1 MNEVYTKFV
10 SYLISIWRRRWYV
23 VAISWFLCGAGWTF
37 VASMPDKYESRARVY
52 VDMDSMLGPL
62 MRGLAVQ
69 IDLFQQV
76 SIMHR
81 TLLSRPNLEKVIL
94 MTDLDL
100 RVHTDQAREGLIG
113 SLRNRIKLNQ
123 QGQNLFTVGFTDTDP
138 VIAKR
143 VVQAVLQIFVEG
155 NLGAS
160 RKDMEAAR
168 RFLDDQI
175 LDYERQLA
183 RAETRLADFKRK
195 NMGFLP
201 GGGNYYSKMQGMQAR
216 IVKTEGLI
224 SEATGERDELRQQL
238 QFIPEFHEIA
248 STDDLLAGAL
258 AGPGTGP
265 ASDTQVRILEIEN
278 AIDELLTR
286 YTRRHPDVVAAQR
299 RLDALKKQL
308 ELENSIPAPAPT
320 LALGNASAEGG
331 AGAAGARR
339 NLVPNPVYE
348 QIELQIV
355 QLEATTAAL
364 KRRLAKEREE
374 VEKWFQ
380 MAGLVPKVEAELK
393 RLDRDYEI
401 VKKNYEQLRA
411 RKESAKLAHDLET
424 KAQTV
429 QFRIIDPPQVPIKP
443 SGPNRPL
450 FLTIVLLAGLAG
462 GIGFAFM
469 LVQINSTFAN
479 VQELKAKFTLPILGS
494 ISAIMSTRER
504 RRQTREH
511 TGFAFVAVSLILA
524 FGGLQAIETL
534 GAEQLLEIARGLG
547 IRA

>member
-1 MNEVYTKFV
+1 MNEVYAKFV
-10 SYLISIWRRRWYV
+10 SSLISIWRRRWYV
-23 VAISWFLCGAGWTF
+23 IAISWFLCGVGWTF
-37 VASMPDKYESRARVY
+37 VASMPDNYESRARVY
-52 VDMDSMLGPL
+52 VDMDTMLGPL

-69 IDLFQQV
+69 TNLFQQID
-76 SIMHR
+76 IMHR

-100 RVHTDQAREGLIG
+100 SVHTDEARETLIE
-113 SLRNRIKLNQ
+113 SLRRRIRLRQ
-123 QGQNLFTVGFTDTDP
+123 QRNNLFTVAFTDTDP
-138 VIAKR
+138 AMTKR

-160 RKDMEAAR
+160 RKDMASAR

-175 LDYERQLA
+175 RDYERQLA
-183 RAETRLADFKRK
+183 QAEGRLADFKRK

-224 SEATGERDELRQQL
+224 GEAVGVRDELRRQL
-238 QFIPEFHEIA
+238 ENVPEFHEVE
-248 STDDLLAGAL
+248 STDNMLAGAF

-265 ASDTQVRILEIEN
+265 ASDAQVRILEIEN

-308 ELENSIPAPAPT
+308 DRENSAPAPT
-320 LALGNASAEGG
+320 QDLAFGRPSAAGD
-331 AGAAGARR
+331 AGAAGPRR
-339 NLVPNPVYE
+339 TLIPNPVHE
-348 QIELQIV
+348 QIKLQIV
-355 QLEATTAAL
+355 QQEATAAAL
-364 KRRLAKEREE
+364 KRRLITEREE
-374 VEKWFQ
+374 VDKWYQ

-424 KAQTV
+424 KAQKV
-429 QFRIIDPPQVPIKP
+429 QFRIIDPPKVPIKP

-450 FLTIVLLAGLAG
+450 FLSIVLLAGLAG

-469 LVQINSTFAN
+469 LVQINATFSN

-494 ISAIMSTRER
+494 ISAIMSKRER
-504 RRQTREH
+504 RRRTREH
-511 TGFAFVAVSLILA
+511 TGFAFVAVSLIIA

-547 IRA
+547 IGA